1 MDEYFVPKKMKPVG
15 DLFEKYKTLFKAP
28 QATVEKEC
36 IVVVSEVT
44 GYKLTPGQVSYTVST
59 RTISLRVPS
68 ILKSELKFY
77 YSQIL
82 KVLEN
87 RLGVDGSP
95 KVII

>member
-15 DLFEKYKTLFKAP
+15 DLFDKYRTLFKAP
-28 QATVEKEC
+28 QATVEKEFL
-36 IVVVSEVT
+36 IVVTEVT
-44 GYKLTPGQVSYTVST
+44 GYKLALGQISYTVST

-68 ILKSELKFY
+68 IMKSELKFH
-77 YSQIL
+77 YSKIL
-82 KVLEN
+82 QTLEN